1 MKGCKLWL
9 LQQCINKAIPAE
21 AELNGELPAHQIHR
35 SAEQQEELSAMGRK
49 YDEDCF
55 FPQFLPIP
63 KDSLSVTHTALLA
76 QEELILCCATD
87 HWANCD

>member
-1 MKGCKLWL
+1 
-9 LQQCINKAIPAE
+9 
-21 AELNGELPAHQIHR
+21 
-35 SAEQQEELSAMGRK
+35 MGRK

-63 KDSLSVTHTALLA
+63 KDSLSVMHTALLA

-87 HWANCD
+87 H